1 MWVDDPD
8 EGLAWVKDVAGR
20 QWAEAEVIQK
30 GIEIVIRLTDR
41 VEEQSNKIKTLN
53 EAVEATRDIITRQQ
67 ALIYRLANRLGIRPE
82 DA

>member
-8 EGLAWVKDVAGR
+8 EGLAWVKEVAGR

-41 VEEQSNKIKTLN
+41 VEEQTNKIKTLN
-53 EAVEATRDIITRQQ
+53 EAVEATRDVITRQQ
-67 ALIYRLANRLGIRPE
+67 ALIYRLSTRLGIKPE